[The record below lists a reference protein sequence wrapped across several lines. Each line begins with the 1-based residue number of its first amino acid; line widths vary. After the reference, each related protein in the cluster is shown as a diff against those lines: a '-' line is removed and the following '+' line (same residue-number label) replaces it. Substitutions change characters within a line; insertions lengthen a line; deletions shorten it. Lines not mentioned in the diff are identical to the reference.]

1 MSKMSRRSV
10 LASVAGLVAAGM
22 LPRGALA
29 NVPLVEGEPE
39 PFDFDRLV
47 ARARDIAQR
56 PYVAPKIAAEAEID
70 KIGYDAHWQI
80 RFRNDASVTV
90 PGTDAPM
97 QLFHPG
103 RFFKEPVRVHL
114 VENGQAR
121 EVIYDRSYFDM
132 PQDSPAQALPHDV
145 GFAGLRI
152 MRREPGRDA
161 GIGPDWISFLG
172 ASYFRTDGP
181 ERQYGLSARGIA
193 INTGLGGSEEFP
205 RFSAFW
211 VGPPEAEGDTVT
223 IWALLEGPSVAGA
236 FRIGAQGP
244 ADGTAKVTRV
254 SNRLFFRERVQRLG
268 IAPLTSM
275 YWFSER
281 DHILADEWRPEVH
294 DSDGL
299 ALHTGRGERIWRP
312 LRNPGE
318 VRVSSF
324 LDRNPRGFGLI
335 QRDRDFENY
344 QDDGVFYDRR
354 PSAWIEPEGDWG
366 PGRVQLVEIPTQ
378 DEASDN
384 IVAFWSP
391 QDGPGP
397 GTELAFDYRITWAAR
412 DPEPASVAWVQATRQ
427 GQGGRPGKEIPEGV
441 DTMVID
447 FEGPVL
453 EGLTLEDGVEAVV
466 SVDGGRLV
474 GEPSARPVLGTRRWR
489 LAFDFAPD
497 GEAPCGLRAWLRRGD
512 AALSETWVTE
522 AVTGRARS

>member
-1 MSKMSRRSV
+1 M
-10 LASVAGLVAAGM
+10 LASGAGLMAAGL
-22 LPRGALA
+22 LPRAGRAD
-29 NVPLVEGEPE
+29 VPLIEGDPE
-39 PFDFDRLV
+39 PFSFDDLV
-47 ARARDIAQR
+47 ARARDIAGR

-80 RFRNDASVTV
+80 RFRDDASITV
-90 PGTDAPM
+90 PGTDVPM

-114 VENGQAR
+114 VAEGMAR

-132 PQDSPAQALPHDV
+132 PADSPAQNLPHDV
-145 GFAGLRI
+145 GFAGLRL
-152 MRREPGRDA
+152 MRREDGSL
-161 GIGPDWISFLG
+161 GPDWISFLG

-193 INTGLGGSEEFP
+193 LDTGLEGKEEFP

-211 VGPPEAEGDTVT
+211 VGAPERDGDEIS

-236 FRIGAQGP
+236 FRIGARGST
-244 ADGTAKVTRV
+244 DGQPKITRV
-254 SNRLFFRERVQRLG
+254 TNRLFFRERVQRLG

-299 ALHTGRGERIWRP
+299 ALLTGQGERIWRP
-312 LRNPGE
+312 LRNPAE
-318 VRVSSF
+318 VRTSSF

-335 QRDRDFENY
+335 QRDRNFENY

-354 PSAWIEPEGDWG
+354 PSAWIVPEGDWG
-366 PGRVQLVEIPTQ
+366 PGRVQLIEIPTQ

-384 IVAFWSP
+384 IVAFWAP
-391 QDGPGP
+391 QDGPQP
-397 GTELAFDYRITWAAR
+397 GTELAFDYTIHWDAR
-412 DPEPASVAWVQATRQ
+412 DPEPQSVAWVQATRQ

-453 EGLTLEDGVEAVV
+453 EGLTLDSGVDAVV
-466 SVDGGRLV
+466 SVTGGKLV
-474 GEPSARPVLGTRRWR
+474 GTPSARPVLGTPRWR
-489 LAFDFAPD
+489 LSFDFAPD
-497 GEAPCGLRAWLRRGD
+497 GPSPCGLRAYLRRGD

-522 AVTGRARS
+522 AVTQRGRN